1 MSTIASMVVAGRID
15 ATQFNRGILA
25 MVASVERF
33 GETVRNV
40 GRRLSTFLTLPILG
54 AGAATIKMASD
65 AGESASKLQAV
76 FGRATDSVNEAIVG
90 LRASIPETTQRLQD
104 FTSDI
109 YALLNPMGVAPGAA
123 KDMSLAFVQLAGD
136 IASFRNERI
145 EDVFV
150 ALRSGLVGETEP
162 VRRFGV
168 SLNQVRIEA
177 EAMREGLFN
186 GAGQIS
192 SSAKATAAFNII
204 LHDTALAHGDAART
218 AGSAANQMKFF
229 GAGVRELA
237 TSIGKELLPIFTPLV
252 TRANEWL
259 KSAQA
264 APPATIRFGLAVAA
278 IVAVVGPLV
287 VALGAIVS
295 GAAVLFTAF
304 SGLGALLTGPVGLA
318 LLGTVALFA
327 LLKKNMFGVSSS
339 VESFRTGIG
348 STVPTMSTLT
358 DIIANLA
365 RAIGVFAAV
374 LIGRL
379 VASVNATITAL
390 FAKIVA
396 WRASAAAALT
406 DAQAT
411 LVDARAQVV
420 QTGAILASLRARLA
434 LMQAQRGS
442 AAASNAERATLQA
455 LVVAE
460 RQHAAA
466 AAAATVAEEAQ
477 AVALTEMSVAARI
490 ATASMGGLKAA
501 LAFFGGPIG
510 IAITLALAA
519 VSFAFINAGKSA
531 REAAEEAKL
540 AAEEFRAALLTMDDA
555 TVGAKFYNTTRQVA
569 ALTDQIDGLEA
580 LVARQKA
587 SGALTVQIT
596 VDRGITQT
604 VNTELGNAIAHNER
618 ALAELRRLRASAE
631 VEQRSIS
638 DELARRQDL
647 QRQLHDTTGALAVPD
662 VVSGGVQKAQTAA
675 QALQDQVQR
684 VVTRLEYARQA
695 GLDIAEPLRAARDL
709 HTEILQRIQAQGGAI
724 RAETYLLEGAQSV
737 AKALSDTTNLRERV
751 QNVTSRLQAAF
762 TAGVGVREAIVAA
775 RRAQGDITAEIERQ
789 GGVLKA
795 NNDLLDLAATM
806 QAALSHNNDR
816 LLSGAGGLL
825 QHFQEVLQA
834 TPGVVSTA
842 LEQQITAT
850 RDDLLRAFGE
860 SIAVNMATIR
870 VPFANPQIA
879 AMLKDYNDALVQI
892 QLRAKDL
899 QVPPPIKP
907 QELAINRTFEAL
919 ERRAEGL
926 ADRVSDVKLQFTKFG
941 IDAALAGVRLRVVS
955 DVLQSLSDV
964 SPAALLAGVV
974 SAVYVVSRELLSI
987 VDPLTLLRGA
997 IQGIAGLGEQLVTAM
1012 NPLAIVFQAIG
1023 DGLRQGLGAAL
1034 DKLAPLVEQIAYAF
1048 GQVLGPV
1055 IEALAPVI
1063 EALAPLVIA
1072 VAKVFALLF
1081 TAVSPILEALVPL
1094 LGALFPVFQAVA
1106 IAATYV
1112 GQVFFTVAEGILR
1125 VVAFFVDAVGSVIK
1139 TLGNIINAITPFA
1152 NPGNPLVRAG
1162 EFLQRFAGGLRS
1174 TADGFGEAVDALGE
1188 ARKKIKD
1195 IVWDEALGKVGKLGD
1210 AAQAAAESVF
1220 NLPNAYKL
1228 LNFRRFQAADALTSS
1243 PAAGAV
1249 RTSAPSEY
1257 MSTNSSTT
1265 MTVVNNNFNIKVDAK
1280 DRTPTEFFDMIKEE
1294 GKRQARAQ
1302 FGAGGETR
1310 WGEVT

>member
-33 GETVRNV
+33 GEAVRNV
-40 GRRLSTFLTLPILG
+40 GRRLSTYLTLPILG

-76 FGRATDSVNEAIVG
+76 FGGATDAVNAAIVG
-90 LRASIPETTQRLQD
+90 LRESIPETTQRLQD

-109 YALLNPMGVAPGAA
+109 FALLNPMGIAPGAA

-168 SLNQVRIEA
+168 TLNQVRIEA

-192 SSAKATAAFNII
+192 ASAKATAAFNII

-237 TSIGKELLPIFTPLV
+237 TNIGKQLLPIFTPLV
-252 TRANEWL
+252 TSVNQWL
-259 KSAQA
+259 KTTQA
-264 APPATIRFGLAVAA
+264 ASPETIRFGLAIAA

-287 VALGAIVS
+287 VALGAIVG
-295 GAAVLFTAF
+295 GAATLFAAF
-304 SGLGALLTGPVGLA
+304 SSVGALLTGPVGLA
-318 LLGTVALFA
+318 LVGLVALFA
-327 LLKKNMFGVSSS
+327 GLRTNIFGVRSS
-339 VESFRTGIG
+339 VESFRTGVG
-348 STVPTMSTLT
+348 SATPTL
-358 DIIANLA
+358 
-365 RAIGVFAAV
+365 RALGEVVADLSRVVSVFAAV

-379 VASVNATITAL
+379 ISSIVASITAL

-396 WRASAAAALT
+396 WRASAAAAVA
-406 DAQAT
+406 DAQAN
-411 LVDARAQVV
+411 LINARAQVA
-420 QTGAILASLRARLA
+420 QTGATLAALRARIA
-434 LMQAQRGS
+434 LVQAQRGS
-442 AAASNAERATLQA
+442 SVATNAERASLQA
-455 LVVAE
+455 LTIAE
-460 RQHAAA
+460 GQHVIATAAA
-466 AAAATVAEEAQ
+466 VRAEEAH
-477 AVALTEMSVAARI
+477 AIALAEMSVSARI

-510 IAITLALAA
+510 IAITLALTAI
-519 VSFAFINAGKSA
+519 SFAFIKAGQSA
-531 REAAEEAKL
+531 QDAAAQAKL

-555 TVGAKFYNTTRQVA
+555 TVGAKFYNNVRQVA
-569 ALTDQIDGLEA
+569 ALSDQIDSLSTLIA
-580 LVARQKA
+580 HQKA
-587 SGALTVQIT
+587 SGALTVQVT

-604 VNTELGNAIAHNER
+604 VNTELGNAVAHNER
-618 ALAELRRLRASAE
+618 SLAELRRLRDSAE

-638 DELARRQDL
+638 DELAHRQDL
-647 QRQLHDTTGALAVPD
+647 QRQLHDTTNALAIPD

-695 GLDIAEPLRAARDL
+695 GQDLSEPLRAARDL
-709 HTEILQRIQAQGGAI
+709 HTEILERIQAQGGAI
-724 RAETYLLEGAQSV
+724 RAETYLLEGAQAV
-737 AKALSDTTNLRERV
+737 AKALSDTTNLRERIQDV
-751 QNVTSRLQAAF
+751 SSRLQAAF
-762 TAGVGVREAIVAA
+762 TSGLGVREAVLAA
-775 RRAQGDITAEIERQ
+775 RRAQVAITAEIERQ
-789 GGVLKA
+789 GGALKA
-795 NNDLLDLAATM
+795 NNDLLDLAATL

-816 LLSGAGGLL
+816 LLATAGGLM
-825 QHFQEVLQA
+825 QHFQGVLQA
-834 TPGVVSTA
+834 TPGLVSTA
-842 LEQQITAT
+842 LVDQITTT

-860 SIAVNMATIR
+860 SVAVNMATIR
-870 VPFANPQIA
+870 VPFANPQVA
-879 AMLKDYNDALVQI
+879 AMLRDYNDALVQI
-892 QLRAKDL
+892 QLRAKEL
-899 QVPPPIKP
+899 QVPPAIKP
-907 QELAINRTFEAL
+907 QELAIGRTFEGL
-919 ERRAEGL
+919 EHQANDL
-926 ADRVSDVKLQFTKFG
+926 ADRVEDVKQQFTGFG
-941 IDAALAGVRLRVVS
+941 IGAALAGARLRVLD
-955 DVLQSLSDV
+955 DVLGALSSV
-964 SPAALLAGVV
+964 SPATLFTTITDAAYDV
-974 SAVYVVSRELLSI
+974 SKQLLSI
-987 VDPLTLLRGA
+987 VDPLSLVRGV
-997 IQGIAGLGEQLVTAM
+997 IEGIAATGGQLVASM
-1012 NPLAIVFQAIG
+1012 NPLTIVFQAIG
-1023 DGLRQGLGAAL
+1023 DGLRQGLGSAL
-1034 DKLAPLVEQIAYAF
+1034 DKLAPLVEQIAKAF
-1048 GQVLGPV
+1048 GEVLGPV
-1055 IEALAPVI
+1055 IEALVPVI

-1072 VAKVFALLF
+1072 VARVFALLF
-1081 TAVSPILEALVPL
+1081 TAVAPILQALVPL

-1106 IAATYV
+1106 IAATYI

-1125 VVAFFVDAVGSVIK
+1125 VVAFFVDAVGGIIK
-1139 TLGNIINAITPFA
+1139 TLGNIINTIVPFA

-1162 EFLQRFAGGLRS
+1162 EFLQKFAGGLRS

-1195 IVWDEALGKVGKLGD
+1195 IVWDEALGKVGNLGD

-1228 LNFRRFQAADALTSS
+1228 LNFRRFQAADALTAS

-1257 MSTNSSTT
+1257 MSTNSSSTT
-1265 MTVVNNNFNIKVDAK
+1265 TVNNNFNIRVDAR
-1280 DRTPTEFFDMIKEE
+1280 DRTPTEFFNMIKEE